1 MKIQNILAREIFD
14 SRGNPTVE
22 CDITIENVPYS
33 TLTIPFRGMVPSG
46 ASTGKFEA
54 LELRDGDKTRM
65 SGKGVLT
72 AVSNINNKIKP
83 EILSV
88 DFNDY
93 KHFDNFLIGLDGTD
107 NKSKF
112 GANAI
117 LSLSLAFYK
126 AWSYLN
132 YGSVFLSQGSDNLI
146 IPVPMLNVINGGQHA
161 DNDVDFQE
169 FMILPIGFSSLK
181 EALSATHGVISNI
194 KKDLKSK
201 SLNTNLGDEGGFA
214 PNLKS
219 HLDVLDLICESIE
232 KAGYKLN
239 DHFKISLDSASSEFY
254 SDNIYNFE
262 GNKYSTDEMIN
273 VYENICNK
281 YPIFSIEDALNE
293 EDYDGWTE
301 ITKKLGS
308 KIRLVGDDL
317 FVTNINKLKTG
328 IDKKQANSIL
338 IKLNQIGTV
347 TETLKAIDLASS
359 NNFASIMSHR
369 SGETEDSFI
378 SDLAVAS
385 SCPLI
390 KTGSLARSDRVAKYN
405 QLLRISENDKIK
417 GYAGDLSE
425 VFKN

>member
-1 MKIQNILAREIFD
+1 MKIQDIKAREIFD

-22 CDITIENVPYS
+22 CEMIIDGVGY
-33 TLTIPFRGMVPSG
+33 PFRGLVPSG

-54 LELRDGDKTRM
+54 IELRDGDKNRM
-65 SGKGVLT
+65 SGKGVLN
-72 AVSNINNKIKP
+72 AVSNVN
-83 EILSV
+83 EILKPQLISR
-88 DFNDY
+88 DFSNY
-93 KHFDNFLIGLDGTD
+93 EEFDNFMISLDGTS

-126 AWSYLN
+126 SWSYVN
-132 YGSVFLSQGSDNLI
+132 FGSVFLSQGNSNLS

-169 FMILPIGFSSLK
+169 FMILPIGFPSLK
-181 EALSATHGVISNI
+181 EALSGTHSVISNI
-194 KKDLKSK
+194 KKDLKSQ

-219 HLDVLDLICESIE
+219 HLDVLDCICESII
-232 KAGYKLN
+232 KAGYELN
-239 DHFKISLDSASSEFY
+239 NHFKISLDAASSEFF
-254 SDNIYNFE
+254 SDGKYNFE
-262 GNKYSTDEMIN
+262 GNTYTTDEMIG

-293 EDYDGWTE
+293 EDYEGWTK
-301 ITKKLGS
+301 ITEKLGH
-308 KIRLVGDDL
+308 KIKLVGDDL
-317 FVTNINKLKTG
+317 FVTNLEKLKTG
-328 IDKKQANSIL
+328 IEKKQANSIL

-347 TETLKAIDLASS
+347 TETLQAISLASS
-359 NNFASIMSHR
+359 NQFASIMSHR

-378 SDLAVAS
+378 ADLAVAS

-405 QLLRISENDKIK
+405 QLLRIAENPNIK
-417 GYAGDLSE
+417 GYAGELSE
-425 VFKN
+425 VFKS

>member
-1 MKIQNILAREIFD
+1 MKLKNITAREIFD

-22 CDITIENVPYS
+22 CELIFENIPF
-33 TLTIPFRGMVPSG
+33 PFRGMVPSG

-54 LELRDGDKTRM
+54 LELRDLDSNRM
-65 SGKGVLT
+65 SGKGVLK
-72 AVSNINNKIKP
+72 AVSNVNELIKP
-83 EILSV
+83 IILEKAFNGFK
-88 DFNDY
+88 DFD
-93 KHFDNFLIGLDGTD
+93 KFLIDLDGTE

-117 LSLSLAFYK
+117 LSLSLAYYK
-126 AWSYLN
+126 AWSYSN
-132 YGSVFLSQGSDNLI
+132 FGAIFVSQGTENLI

-169 FMILPIGFSSLK
+169 FMILPIGFNSLT
-181 EALSATHGVISNI
+181 EALSSTHSVITNI
-194 KKDLKSK
+194 KKELKSR

-219 HLDVLDLICESIE
+219 HLDVLDLICDSIL
-232 KAGYKLN
+232 KAGFKLN
-239 DHFKISLDSASSEFY
+239 DHFKISLDAASSEFY
-254 SDNIYNFE
+254 SNGKYNFE
-262 GNKYSTDEMIN
+262 GNSYSTEEMIS
-273 VYENICNK
+273 VYENICDK

-293 EDYDGWTE
+293 EDYEGWVR
-301 ITKKLGS
+301 ITSKLGS

-317 FVTNINKLKTG
+317 FVTNIQKLKTG
-328 IDKKQANSIL
+328 IDEKQANSIL

-347 TETLKAIDLASS
+347 TETLEAIKLATE

-369 SGETEDSFI
+369 SGETEDPFI

-385 SCPLI
+385 RCPLI

-405 QLLRISENDKIK
+405 QLLRISENDKIQ
-417 GYAGDLSE
+417 GYAGELSE
-425 VFKN
+425 VFKS

>member
-1 MKIQNILAREIFD
+1 MKITRIHAREIFD

-22 CDITIENVPYS
+22 CEMMVEGISYS
-33 TLTIPFRGMVPSG
+33 FSGMVPSG

-65 SGKGVLT
+65 GGKGVLK
-72 AVSNINNKIKP
+72 AVSNVNELIKP
-83 EILSV
+83 HILNKS
-88 DFNDY
+88 FSDY
-93 KHFDNFLIGLDGTD
+93 SDFDNNLISLDGTE

-117 LSLSLAFYK
+117 LSLSLAYYK
-126 AWSYLN
+126 AWSYKN
-132 YGSVFLSQGSDNLI
+132 FGAVFLSQGIDNLN

-169 FMILPIGFSSLK
+169 FMILPIGFNSLT
-181 EALSATHGVISNI
+181 EALSATHAVISNI
-194 KKDLKSK
+194 KKELKSRN
-201 SLNTNLGDEGGFA
+201 LNTNLGDEGGFA

-219 HLDVLDLICESIE
+219 HLDVLDLICNSIIT
-232 KAGYKLN
+232 AGYKLN
-239 DHFKISLDSASSEFY
+239 DHFKISLDAASSEFY
-254 SDNIYNFE
+254 SNDKYEFE
-262 GNKYSTDEMIN
+262 GNSYSTDEMID
-273 VYENICNK
+273 VYENICKN

-293 EDYDGWTE
+293 EDYDGWVA
-301 ITKKLGS
+301 ITSKLGN
-308 KIRLVGDDL
+308 KIKLVGDDL
-317 FVTNINKLKTG
+317 FVTNIKKLQTG
-328 IDKKQANSIL
+328 IDQKQANSIL

-347 TETLKAIDLASS
+347 TETLHAIKLATD

-385 SCPLI
+385 ACPLI

-405 QLLRISENDKIK
+405 QLLRISENDSIK
-417 GYAGDLSE
+417 GYAGSLNE
-425 VFKN
+425 IFKS

>member
-1 MKIQNILAREIFD
+1 MKLKNVTAREIFD

-22 CDITIENVPYS
+22 CELIFENIPY
-33 TLTIPFRGMVPSG
+33 PFRGMVPSG

-54 LELRDGDKTRM
+54 LELRDLDSNRM
-65 SGKGVLT
+65 SGKGVLK
-72 AVSNINNKIKP
+72 AVSNVNELIKP
-83 EILSV
+83 IILEKS
-88 DFNDY
+88 FNDFRD
-93 KHFDNFLIGLDGTD
+93 FDKFLIELDGTE
-107 NKSKF
+107 NKSKY

-117 LSLSLAFYK
+117 LSLSLAYYK
-126 AWSYLN
+126 AWSYSN
-132 YGSVFLSQGSDNLI
+132 FGAIFLSQGTENLI

-169 FMILPIGFSSLK
+169 FMILPIGFNSLT
-181 EALSATHGVISNI
+181 EALSSTHSVITNI
-194 KKDLKSK
+194 KKELKSR

-219 HLDVLDLICESIE
+219 HLDVLDLICDSIL
-232 KAGYKLN
+232 KAGFKLN
-239 DHFKISLDSASSEFY
+239 DHFKISLDAASSEFY
-254 SDNIYNFE
+254 SNGKYNFE
-262 GNKYSTDEMIN
+262 GNSYSTEEMIS
-273 VYENICNK
+273 VYENICDK

-293 EDYDGWTE
+293 EDYEGWVK
-301 ITKKLGS
+301 ITSKLGS

-317 FVTNINKLKTG
+317 FVTNIQKLKTG
-328 IDKKQANSIL
+328 IDEKQANSIL

-347 TETLKAIDLASS
+347 TETLEAIKLATE

-385 SCPLI
+385 HCPLI

-405 QLLRISENDKIK
+405 QLLRISENDKIQ
-417 GYAGDLSE
+417 GYAGELSE
-425 VFKN
+425 VFKS

>member
-1 MKIQNILAREIFD
+1 MKIKNITAREIFD

-22 CDITIENVPYS
+22 CEMIFENIQY
-33 TLTIPFRGMVPSG
+33 PFRGMVPSG

-54 LELRDGDKTRM
+54 LELRDLDSNRM
-65 SGKGVLT
+65 SGKGVLK
-72 AVSNINNKIKP
+72 AVSNVNDLMKLKILNN
-83 EILSV
+83 SFT
-88 DFNDY
+88 DFRE
-93 KHFDNFLIGLDGTD
+93 FDQFLIDLDGTK
-107 NKSKF
+107 NKSKY

-117 LSLSLAFYK
+117 LSMSLAYYK
-126 AWSYLN
+126 AWSFINFQEIY
-132 YGSVFLSQGSDNLI
+132 LSQGTENLI

-169 FMILPIGFSSLK
+169 FMILPIGFKSLT
-181 EALSATHGVISNI
+181 EALSSTHSVITNI
-194 KKDLKSK
+194 KKELKSR

-219 HLDVLDLICESIE
+219 HLDVLDLICNSIS
-232 KAGYKLN
+232 KAGFKLN
-239 DHFKISLDSASSEFY
+239 DHFKISLDAASSEFY
-254 SDNIYNFE
+254 SDGKYNFE
-262 GNKYSTDEMIN
+262 GNSYSTEEMIS
-273 VYENICNK
+273 VYENICKN

-293 EDYDGWTE
+293 EDYEGWVK
-301 ITKKLGS
+301 ITNKLGS

-317 FVTNINKLKTG
+317 FVTNIQKLQTG
-328 IDKKQANSIL
+328 IDEKQANSIL

-347 TETLKAIDLASS
+347 KETLEAINLATDNS
-359 NNFASIMSHR
+359 FASIMSHR

-385 SCPLI
+385 RCPLI

-417 GYAGDLSE
+417 GYAGELSE
-425 VFKN
+425 VFKS

>member
-1 MKIQNILAREIFD
+1 MKLKNITAREIFD

-22 CDITIENVPYS
+22 CELIFENIPF
-33 TLTIPFRGMVPSG
+33 PFRGMVPSG

-54 LELRDGDKTRM
+54 LELRDLDSNRM
-65 SGKGVLT
+65 SGKGVLK
-72 AVSNINNKIKP
+72 AVSNVNEPIKP
-83 EILSV
+83 IILEKSFNGFK
-88 DFNDY
+88 DFDQ
-93 KHFDNFLIGLDGTD
+93 FLIDLDGTE

-117 LSLSLAFYK
+117 LSLSLAYYK
-126 AWSYLN
+126 AWSYSN
-132 YGSVFLSQGSDNLI
+132 FGAIFLSQGTENLI

-161 DNDVDFQE
+161 DNEVDFQE
-169 FMILPIGFSSLK
+169 FMILPIGFKSLT
-181 EALSATHGVISNI
+181 EALSSTHSVITNI
-194 KKDLKSK
+194 KKELKSR

-219 HLDVLDLICESIE
+219 HLDVLDLICDSIS

-239 DHFKISLDSASSEFY
+239 DHFKISLDAASSEFY
-254 SDNIYNFE
+254 SNGKYNFE
-262 GNKYSTDEMIN
+262 GNSYSTDEMIS
-273 VYENICNK
+273 VYENICDK

-293 EDYDGWTE
+293 EDYEGWVK
-301 ITKKLGS
+301 ITSKLGS

-317 FVTNINKLKTG
+317 FVTNIQKLKTG
-328 IDKKQANSIL
+328 IDEKQANSIL

-347 TETLKAIDLASS
+347 TETLEAIKLATE

-385 SCPLI
+385 RCPLI

-405 QLLRISENDKIK
+405 QLLRISENDKIQ
-417 GYAGDLSE
+417 GYAGELSE
-425 VFKN
+425 VFKS

>member
-1 MKIQNILAREIFD
+1 MKLKNITAREIFD

-22 CDITIENVPYS
+22 CELIFENIPF
-33 TLTIPFRGMVPSG
+33 PFRGMVPSG

-54 LELRDGDKTRM
+54 LELRDLDSNRM
-65 SGKGVLT
+65 SGKGVLK
-72 AVSNINNKIKP
+72 AVSNVNELIKP
-83 EILSV
+83 IISEKSFNGFK
-88 DFNDY
+88 DFDQ
-93 KHFDNFLIGLDGTD
+93 FLIDLDGTE

-117 LSLSLAFYK
+117 LSLSLAYYK
-126 AWSYLN
+126 AWSYSN
-132 YGSVFLSQGSDNLI
+132 FGAIFLSQGTENLI

-161 DNDVDFQE
+161 DNEVDFQE
-169 FMILPIGFSSLK
+169 FMILPIGFNSLT
-181 EALSATHGVISNI
+181 EALSSTHSVITNI
-194 KKDLKSK
+194 KKELKSR

-219 HLDVLDLICESIE
+219 HLDVLDLICDSIS

-239 DHFKISLDSASSEFY
+239 DQFKISLDAASSEFY
-254 SDNIYNFE
+254 SNGKYNFE
-262 GNKYSTDEMIN
+262 GNSYSTDEMIS
-273 VYENICNK
+273 VYENICDK

-293 EDYDGWTE
+293 EDYEGWVK
-301 ITKKLGS
+301 ITSKLGS

-317 FVTNINKLKTG
+317 FVTNIQKLKTG
-328 IDKKQANSIL
+328 IDEKQANSIL

-347 TETLKAIDLASS
+347 TETLEAIKLATE

-385 SCPLI
+385 HCPLI

-405 QLLRISENDKIK
+405 QLLRISENDKIQ
-417 GYAGDLSE
+417 GYAGELSE
-425 VFKN
+425 VFKS

>member
-1 MKIQNILAREIFD
+1 MKLKNITAREIFD

-22 CDITIENVPYS
+22 CELIFENIPF
-33 TLTIPFRGMVPSG
+33 PFRGMVPSG

-54 LELRDGDKTRM
+54 LELRDLDSNRM
-65 SGKGVLT
+65 SGKGVLK
-72 AVSNINNKIKP
+72 AVSNVNELIKP
-83 EILSV
+83 IILEKSFNGFK
-88 DFNDY
+88 DFDQ
-93 KHFDNFLIGLDGTD
+93 FLIDLDGTE

-117 LSLSLAFYK
+117 LSLSLAYYK
-126 AWSYLN
+126 AWSYSKF
-132 YGSVFLSQGSDNLI
+132 GAIFLSQGTENLI

-161 DNDVDFQE
+161 DNEVDFQE
-169 FMILPIGFSSLK
+169 FMILPIGFKSLT
-181 EALSATHGVISNI
+181 EALSSTHSVITNI
-194 KKDLKSK
+194 KKELKSR

-219 HLDVLDLICESIE
+219 HLDVLDLICDSIS

-239 DHFKISLDSASSEFY
+239 DHFKISLDAASSEFY
-254 SDNIYNFE
+254 LNGKYNFE
-262 GNKYSTDEMIN
+262 GNSYSTDEMIS
-273 VYENICNK
+273 VYENICDK

-293 EDYDGWTE
+293 EDYEGWVK
-301 ITKKLGS
+301 ITSKLGT

-317 FVTNINKLKTG
+317 FVTNIQKLKTG
-328 IDKKQANSIL
+328 IDEKQANSIL

-347 TETLKAIDLASS
+347 TETLEAIKLATE

-385 SCPLI
+385 RCPLI

-405 QLLRISENDKIK
+405 QLLRISENDKIQ
-417 GYAGDLSE
+417 GYAGELSE
-425 VFKN
+425 VFKS

>member
-1 MKIQNILAREIFD
+1 MKIQDIKAREIFD

-22 CDITIENVPYS
+22 CEMMVDGVGY
-33 TLTIPFRGMVPSG
+33 PFRGLVPSG

-54 LELRDGDKTRM
+54 IELRDGDKNRM
-65 SGKGVLT
+65 SGKGVLN
-72 AVSNINNKIKP
+72 AVSNVN
-83 EILSV
+83 EILKPQLISRE
-88 DFNDY
+88 FSNY
-93 KHFDNFLIGLDGTD
+93 EEFDNFMISLDGTS

-126 AWSYLN
+126 AWSYVN
-132 YGSVFLSQGSDNLI
+132 FGSVFLSQGNSNLS

-169 FMILPIGFSSLK
+169 FMILPIGFPSFK
-181 EALSATHGVISNI
+181 EALSGTHSVISNI
-194 KKDLKSK
+194 KKDLKSQ

-219 HLDVLDLICESIE
+219 HLDVLDCICESII
-232 KAGYKLN
+232 KAGYELN
-239 DHFKISLDSASSEFY
+239 NHFKISLDAASSEFF
-254 SDNIYNFE
+254 SDGKYNFE
-262 GNKYSTDEMIN
+262 GNTYTTDEMIG

-293 EDYDGWTE
+293 EDYEGWTK
-301 ITKKLGS
+301 ITEKLGH
-308 KIRLVGDDL
+308 KIKLVGDDL
-317 FVTNINKLKTG
+317 FVTNLEKLKTG
-328 IDKKQANSIL
+328 IEKKQANSIL

-347 TETLKAIDLASS
+347 TETLQAISLASS
-359 NNFASIMSHR
+359 NQFASIMSHR

-378 SDLAVAS
+378 ADLAVAS

-405 QLLRISENDKIK
+405 QLLRIAENPSIK
-417 GYAGDLSE
+417 GYAGEFSE
-425 VFKN
+425 VFKS

>member
-1 MKIQNILAREIFD
+1 MKIQEIKAREIFD

-22 CDITIENVPYS
+22 CEMIIEGIGY
-33 TLTIPFRGMVPSG
+33 PFRGLVPSG

-54 LELRDGDKTRM
+54 LELRDGDKNRM
-65 SGKGVLT
+65 SGKGVLK
-72 AVSNINNKIKP
+72 AVSNVN
-83 EILSV
+83 EILKPQLISRE
-88 DFNDY
+88 FLSY
-93 KHFDNFLIGLDGTD
+93 EEFDNFMISLDGTP

-126 AWSYLN
+126 AWSYAN
-132 YGSVFLSQGSDNLI
+132 YGAVFLSQGDSDLS

-181 EALSATHGVISNI
+181 EALSATHSVITNI
-194 KKDLKSK
+194 KKDLKSQ

-219 HLDVLDLICESIE
+219 YLDVLDCICESIT
-232 KAGYKLN
+232 KAGYELN
-239 DHFKISLDSASSEFY
+239 KHFKISLDAASSEFF
-254 SDNIYNFE
+254 SDDKYNFE
-262 GNKYSTDEMIN
+262 GNTYSTDDMIG

-293 EDYDGWTE
+293 EDYEGWTK
-301 ITKKLGS
+301 ITEKLGD
-308 KIRLVGDDL
+308 KIKLVGDDL
-317 FVTNINKLKTG
+317 FVTNLEKLQTG
-328 IDKKQANSIL
+328 IEKKQANSIL
-338 IKLNQIGTV
+338 IKLNQIGSV
-347 TETLKAIDLASS
+347 TETLQAISLASS
-359 NNFASIMSHR
+359 NQFASIMSHR

-405 QLLRISENDKIK
+405 QLLRIAENPKIK
-417 GYAGDLSE
+417 GYAGELSE
-425 VFKN
+425 IFKS

>member
-1 MKIQNILAREIFD
+1 MKITRIHAREIFD

-22 CDITIENVPYS
+22 CEMMVEGISY
-33 TLTIPFRGMVPSG
+33 PFRGMVPSG

-65 SGKGVLT
+65 GGKGVLK
-72 AVSNINNKIKP
+72 AVSNVNELIKP
-83 EILSV
+83 HILNKS
-88 DFNDY
+88 FSDY
-93 KHFDNFLIGLDGTD
+93 SDFDNNLISLDGTE

-117 LSLSLAFYK
+117 LSLSLAYYK
-126 AWSYLN
+126 AWSYKN
-132 YGSVFLSQGSDNLI
+132 FGAVFLSQGIDKLN

-169 FMILPIGFSSLK
+169 FMILPIGFNSLT
-181 EALSATHGVISNI
+181 EALSATHAVISNI
-194 KKDLKSK
+194 KKELKSRN
-201 SLNTNLGDEGGFA
+201 LNTNLGDEGGFA

-219 HLDVLDLICESIE
+219 HLDVLDLICNSIVT
-232 KAGYKLN
+232 AGYKLN
-239 DHFKISLDSASSEFY
+239 DHFKISLDAASSEFY
-254 SDNIYNFE
+254 SNGKYEFE
-262 GNKYSTDEMIN
+262 GNSYSTNEMID
-273 VYENICNK
+273 VYENICKN

-293 EDYDGWTE
+293 EDYDGWVA
-301 ITKKLGS
+301 ITSKLGN
-308 KIRLVGDDL
+308 KIKLVGDDL
-317 FVTNINKLKTG
+317 FVTNIKKLQTG
-328 IDKKQANSIL
+328 IDQKQANSIL

-347 TETLKAIDLASS
+347 TETLHAIKLATD

-385 SCPLI
+385 ACPLI

-405 QLLRISENDKIK
+405 QLLRISENDSIK
-417 GYAGDLSE
+417 GYAGSLNE
-425 VFKN
+425 IFKS

>member
-1 MKIQNILAREIFD
+1 MKLKNITAREIFD

-22 CDITIENVPYS
+22 CELIFENIPF
-33 TLTIPFRGMVPSG
+33 PFRGMVPSG

-54 LELRDGDKTRM
+54 LELRDLDSNRM
-65 SGKGVLT
+65 SGKGVLK
-72 AVSNINNKIKP
+72 AVSNVNELIKP
-83 EILSV
+83 IILEKSFD
-88 DFNDY
+88 DFKD
-93 KHFDNFLIGLDGTD
+93 FDKFLIDLDGTE

-117 LSLSLAFYK
+117 LSLSLAYYK
-126 AWSYLN
+126 AWSYSN
-132 YGSVFLSQGSDNLI
+132 FGAIFLSQGTENLI

-161 DNDVDFQE
+161 DNEVDFQE
-169 FMILPIGFSSLK
+169 FMILPIGFNSLT
-181 EALSATHGVISNI
+181 EALSSTHSVITNI
-194 KKDLKSK
+194 KKELKSR

-219 HLDVLDLICESIE
+219 HLDVLDLICDSIS

-239 DHFKISLDSASSEFY
+239 DHFKISLDAASSEFY
-254 SDNIYNFE
+254 SNGKYNFE
-262 GNKYSTDEMIN
+262 GNSYSTEEMIS
-273 VYENICNK
+273 VYENICDK

-293 EDYDGWTE
+293 EDYEGWVK
-301 ITKKLGS
+301 ITSKLGS

-317 FVTNINKLKTG
+317 FVTNIQKLKTG
-328 IDKKQANSIL
+328 IDEKQANSIL

-347 TETLKAIDLASS
+347 TETLEAIKLATE
-359 NNFASIMSHR
+359 NNFASIISHR

-385 SCPLI
+385 RCPLI

-405 QLLRISENDKIK
+405 QLLRISENDKIQ
-417 GYAGDLSE
+417 GYAGELSE
-425 VFKN
+425 VFKS

>member
-1 MKIQNILAREIFD
+1 MKIKNITAREIFD

-22 CDITIENVPYS
+22 CEMIFENIPY
-33 TLTIPFRGMVPSG
+33 PFRGMVPSG

-54 LELRDGDKTRM
+54 LELRDLESNRM
-65 SGKGVLT
+65 SGKGVLK
-72 AVSNINNKIKP
+72 AVSNVNDLIKP
-83 EILSV
+83 KVFEKTFH
-88 DFNDY
+88 DFRE
-93 KHFDNFLIGLDGTD
+93 FDKFLINLDGTD
-107 NKSKF
+107 NKSKY

-117 LSLSLAFYK
+117 LSLSLAYYK
-126 AWSYLN
+126 AWSYVN
-132 YGSVFLSQGSDNLI
+132 YRAIFLSQGLENLT

-169 FMILPIGFSSLK
+169 FMILPIGFRSLT
-181 EALSATHGVISNI
+181 EALSSTHTVISNI
-194 KKDLKSK
+194 KKELKSR

-219 HLDVLDLICESIE
+219 HLDVLDLICNSIL
-232 KAGYKLN
+232 KAGYNLN
-239 DHFKISLDSASSEFY
+239 DHFKISLDAASSEFY
-254 SDNIYNFE
+254 SDGKYNFE
-262 GNKYSTDEMIN
+262 GNSYSTEEMIS
-273 VYENICNK
+273 VYENICKK

-293 EDYDGWTE
+293 EDYEGWVK
-301 ITKKLGS
+301 ITNKLGS

-317 FVTNINKLKTG
+317 FVTNIQKLQTG
-328 IDKKQANSIL
+328 IDEKQANSIL

-347 TETLKAIDLASS
+347 TETLEAIKLATENS
-359 NNFASIMSHR
+359 FASIMSHR

-385 SCPLI
+385 RCPLI

-417 GYAGDLSE
+417 GYAGELSE
-425 VFKN
+425 VFKS

>member
-1 MKIQNILAREIFD
+1 MKLKNITAREIFD

-22 CDITIENVPYS
+22 CELIFENIPF
-33 TLTIPFRGMVPSG
+33 PFRGMVPSG

-54 LELRDGDKTRM
+54 LELRDLDSNRM
-65 SGKGVLT
+65 SGKGVLK
-72 AVSNINNKIKP
+72 AVSNVNELIKP
-83 EILSV
+83 IILEKSFNGFK
-88 DFNDY
+88 DFDQ
-93 KHFDNFLIGLDGTD
+93 FLIDLDGTE

-117 LSLSLAFYK
+117 LSLSLAYYK
-126 AWSYLN
+126 AWSYSN
-132 YGSVFLSQGSDNLI
+132 FGAIFLSQGTENLI

-161 DNDVDFQE
+161 DNEVDFQE
-169 FMILPIGFSSLK
+169 FMILPIGFKSLT
-181 EALSATHGVISNI
+181 EALSSTHSVITNI
-194 KKDLKSK
+194 KKELKSR

-219 HLDVLDLICESIE
+219 HLDVLDLICDSIS

-239 DHFKISLDSASSEFY
+239 DHFKISLDAASSEFY
-254 SDNIYNFE
+254 SNGKYNFE
-262 GNKYSTDEMIN
+262 GNSYSTEEMIS
-273 VYENICNK
+273 VYENICDK

-293 EDYDGWTE
+293 EDYEGWVN
-301 ITKKLGS
+301 ITSKLGS

-317 FVTNINKLKTG
+317 FVTNIQKLKAG
-328 IDKKQANSIL
+328 IDEKQANSIL

-347 TETLKAIDLASS
+347 TETLEAIKLATE

-385 SCPLI
+385 RCPLI

-405 QLLRISENDKIK
+405 QLLRISENDKIQ
-417 GYAGDLSE
+417 GYAGELSE
-425 VFKN
+425 VFKS

>member
-1 MKIQNILAREIFD
+1 MKIQEIKAREIFD

-22 CDITIENVPYS
+22 CEMIIEGIGY
-33 TLTIPFRGMVPSG
+33 PFRGLVPSG

-54 LELRDGDKTRM
+54 LELRDGDKNRM
-65 SGKGVLT
+65 SGKGVLN
-72 AVSNINNKIKP
+72 AVSNVN
-83 EILSV
+83 EILKPQLISRE
-88 DFNDY
+88 FLSY
-93 KHFDNFLIGLDGTD
+93 EEFDNFMISLDGTP

-126 AWSYLN
+126 AWSYAN
-132 YGSVFLSQGSDNLI
+132 YGAVFLSQGDSNLS

-161 DNDVDFQE
+161 DNEVDFQE

-181 EALSATHGVISNI
+181 EALSATHSVITFI
-194 KKDLKSK
+194 KKDLKSQ

-219 HLDVLDLICESIE
+219 HLDVLDCICESII
-232 KAGYKLN
+232 KAGYELN
-239 DHFKISLDSASSEFY
+239 KHFKISLDAASSEFF
-254 SDNIYNFE
+254 SDDKYNFE
-262 GNKYSTDEMIN
+262 GNIYSTDDMIA

-293 EDYDGWTE
+293 EDYEGWTK
-301 ITKKLGS
+301 ITEKLGN
-308 KIRLVGDDL
+308 KIKLVGDDL
-317 FVTNINKLKTG
+317 FVTNLEKLQTG
-328 IDKKQANSIL
+328 IEKKQANSIL
-338 IKLNQIGTV
+338 IKLNQIGSV
-347 TETLKAIDLASS
+347 TETLQAISLASS
-359 NNFASIMSHR
+359 NQFASIMSHR

-405 QLLRISENDKIK
+405 QLLRIAENPKIK
-417 GYAGDLSE
+417 GYAGEQSE
-425 VFKN
+425 IFKD

>member
-1 MKIQNILAREIFD
+1 MKITRIHAREIFD

-22 CDITIENVPYS
+22 CEMMVEGISY
-33 TLTIPFRGMVPSG
+33 PFRGMVPSG

-65 SGKGVLT
+65 GGKGVLK
-72 AVSNINNKIKP
+72 AVSNVNELIKP
-83 EILSV
+83 HILNKS
-88 DFNDY
+88 FSDY
-93 KHFDNFLIGLDGTD
+93 SDFDNNLISLDGTE

-117 LSLSLAFYK
+117 LSLSLAYYK
-126 AWSYLN
+126 AWSYKN
-132 YGSVFLSQGSDNLI
+132 FGAVFLSQGIDNLN

-169 FMILPIGFSSLK
+169 FMILPIGFNSLT
-181 EALSATHGVISNI
+181 EALSATHAVISNI
-194 KKDLKSK
+194 KKELKSRN
-201 SLNTNLGDEGGFA
+201 LNTNLGDEGGFA

-219 HLDVLDLICESIE
+219 HLDVLDLICNSIVT
-232 KAGYKLN
+232 AGYKLN
-239 DHFKISLDSASSEFY
+239 DHFKISLDAASSEFY
-254 SDNIYNFE
+254 SNGKYNFE
-262 GNKYSTDEMIN
+262 GNSYNTNEMIN
-273 VYENICNK
+273 VYENICKN

-293 EDYDGWTE
+293 EDYDGWTA
-301 ITKKLGS
+301 ITSKLGN
-308 KIRLVGDDL
+308 KIKLVGDDL
-317 FVTNINKLKTG
+317 FVTNIKKLQTG
-328 IDKKQANSIL
+328 IDQKQANSIL

-347 TETLKAIDLASS
+347 TETLHAIKLATD

-385 SCPLI
+385 ACPLI

-405 QLLRISENDKIK
+405 QLLRISENDSIK
-417 GYAGDLSE
+417 GYAGSLNE
-425 VFKN
+425 IFKS

>member
-1 MKIQNILAREIFD
+1 MKIQDIKAREIFD

-22 CDITIENVPYS
+22 CEMMVDGVGY
-33 TLTIPFRGMVPSG
+33 PFRGLVPSG

-54 LELRDGDKTRM
+54 IELRDGDKNRM
-65 SGKGVLT
+65 SGKGVLN
-72 AVSNINNKIKP
+72 AVSNVN
-83 EILSV
+83 EILKPQLISRE
-88 DFNDY
+88 FSNY
-93 KHFDNFLIGLDGTD
+93 EEFDNFMISLDGTL

-126 AWSYLN
+126 SWSYVN
-132 YGSVFLSQGSDNLI
+132 FGSVFLSQGNSNLS

-181 EALSATHGVISNI
+181 EALSATHSVISNI
-194 KKDLKSK
+194 KKDLKSQ

-219 HLDVLDLICESIE
+219 HLDVLDCICESII
-232 KAGYKLN
+232 KAGYELN
-239 DHFKISLDSASSEFY
+239 NHFKISLDAASSEFF
-254 SDNIYNFE
+254 SDGKYNFE
-262 GNKYSTDEMIN
+262 GNTYTTDEMIG

-293 EDYDGWTE
+293 EDYEGWTK
-301 ITKKLGS
+301 ITEKLGH
-308 KIRLVGDDL
+308 KIKLVGDDL
-317 FVTNINKLKTG
+317 FVTNLEKLKTG
-328 IDKKQANSIL
+328 IEKKQANSIL

-347 TETLKAIDLASS
+347 TETLQAISLASS
-359 NNFASIMSHR
+359 NQFASIMSHR

-378 SDLAVAS
+378 ADLAVAS

-405 QLLRISENDKIK
+405 QLLRIAENPNIK
-417 GYAGDLSE
+417 GYAGELSE
-425 VFKN
+425 VFKS

>member
-1 MKIQNILAREIFD
+1 MKLKNITAREIFD

-22 CDITIENVPYS
+22 CELIFENIPY
-33 TLTIPFRGMVPSG
+33 PFRGMVPSG

-54 LELRDGDKTRM
+54 LELRDLDSNRM
-65 SGKGVLT
+65 SGKGVLK
-72 AVSNINNKIKP
+72 AVSNVNELIKP
-83 EILSV
+83 IILEKS
-88 DFNDY
+88 FNDFRD
-93 KHFDNFLIGLDGTD
+93 FDKFLIELDGTE
-107 NKSKF
+107 NKSKY

-117 LSLSLAFYK
+117 LSLSLAYYK
-126 AWSYLN
+126 AWSYSN
-132 YGSVFLSQGSDNLI
+132 FGAIFLSQGNENLI

-169 FMILPIGFSSLK
+169 FMILPIGFNSLT
-181 EALSATHGVISNI
+181 EALSSTHSVITNI
-194 KKDLKSK
+194 KKELKSR

-219 HLDVLDLICESIE
+219 HLDVLDLICDSIL

-239 DHFKISLDSASSEFY
+239 DHFKISLDAASSEFY
-254 SDNIYNFE
+254 SNGKYNFE
-262 GNKYSTDEMIN
+262 GNSYSTEEMIS
-273 VYENICNK
+273 VYENICDK

-293 EDYDGWTE
+293 EDYEGWVK
-301 ITKKLGS
+301 ITSKLGS

-317 FVTNINKLKTG
+317 FVTNIQKLKTG
-328 IDKKQANSIL
+328 IDEKQANSIL

-347 TETLKAIDLASS
+347 TETLEAIKLATE

-385 SCPLI
+385 HCPLI

-405 QLLRISENDKIK
+405 QLLRISENDKIQ
-417 GYAGDLSE
+417 GYAGELSE
-425 VFKN
+425 VFKS

>member
-1 MKIQNILAREIFD
+1 MKITRIHAREIFD

-22 CDITIENVPYS
+22 CEMMIEGISY
-33 TLTIPFRGMVPSG
+33 PFRGMVPSG

-65 SGKGVLT
+65 GGKGVLK
-72 AVSNINNKIKP
+72 AVSNVNELIKP
-83 EILSV
+83 HILNKS
-88 DFNDY
+88 FSDY
-93 KHFDNFLIGLDGTD
+93 SDFDNYLISLDGTE

-117 LSLSLAFYK
+117 LSLSLAYYK
-126 AWSYLN
+126 AWSYKN
-132 YGSVFLSQGSDNLI
+132 FGAVFLSQGIDNLY

-169 FMILPIGFSSLK
+169 FMILPIGFNSLT
-181 EALSATHGVISNI
+181 EALSATHAVISNI
-194 KKDLKSK
+194 KKELKSRN
-201 SLNTNLGDEGGFA
+201 LNTNLGDEGGFA

-219 HLDVLDLICESIE
+219 HLDVLDLICNSIVT
-232 KAGYKLN
+232 AGYKLN
-239 DHFKISLDSASSEFY
+239 DHFKISLDAASSEFY
-254 SDNIYNFE
+254 SNGKYEFE
-262 GNKYSTDEMIN
+262 GNSYSTNEMID
-273 VYENICNK
+273 VYENICKN

-293 EDYDGWTE
+293 EDYDGWVA
-301 ITKKLGS
+301 ITSKLGN
-308 KIRLVGDDL
+308 KIKLVGDDL
-317 FVTNINKLKTG
+317 FVTNIKKLQTG
-328 IDKKQANSIL
+328 IDQKQANSIL

-347 TETLKAIDLASS
+347 TETLHAIKLATD

-385 SCPLI
+385 ACPLI

-405 QLLRISENDKIK
+405 QLLRISENDSIK
-417 GYAGDLSE
+417 GYAGSLNE
-425 VFKN
+425 IFKS

>member
-1 MKIQNILAREIFD
+1 MKLKNITAREIFD

-22 CDITIENVPYS
+22 CELIFENIPF
-33 TLTIPFRGMVPSG
+33 PFRGMVPSG

-54 LELRDGDKTRM
+54 LELRDLDSNRM
-65 SGKGVLT
+65 SGKGVLK
-72 AVSNINNKIKP
+72 AVSNVNELIKP
-83 EILSV
+83 IILEKSFNGFK
-88 DFNDY
+88 DFDQ
-93 KHFDNFLIGLDGTD
+93 FLIDLDGTE

-117 LSLSLAFYK
+117 LSLSLAYYK
-126 AWSYLN
+126 AWSYSN
-132 YGSVFLSQGSDNLI
+132 FGAIFLSQGTENLI

-161 DNDVDFQE
+161 DNEVDFQE
-169 FMILPIGFSSLK
+169 FMILPIGFKSLT
-181 EALSATHGVISNI
+181 EALSSTHSVITNI
-194 KKDLKSK
+194 KKELKSR

-219 HLDVLDLICESIE
+219 HLDVLDLICDSIS

-239 DHFKISLDSASSEFY
+239 DHFKISLDAASSEFY
-254 SDNIYNFE
+254 SNGKYNFE
-262 GNKYSTDEMIN
+262 GKSYSTEEMIN
-273 VYENICNK
+273 VYENICDK

-293 EDYDGWTE
+293 EDYEGWVK
-301 ITKKLGS
+301 ITSKLGS

-317 FVTNINKLKTG
+317 FVTNIQKLKTG
-328 IDKKQANSIL
+328 IDEKQANSIL

-347 TETLKAIDLASS
+347 TETLEAIKLATE

-385 SCPLI
+385 RCPLI

-405 QLLRISENDKIK
+405 QLLRISENDKIQ
-417 GYAGDLSE
+417 GYAGELSE
-425 VFKN
+425 VFKS

>member
-1 MKIQNILAREIFD
+1 MKIKDINAREIFD

-22 CDITIENVPYS
+22 CEMIIEGIGY
-33 TLTIPFRGMVPSG
+33 PFRGLVPSG

-54 LELRDGDKTRM
+54 LELRDGDKNRM
-65 SGKGVLT
+65 SGKGVLK
-72 AVSNINNKIKP
+72 AVSNVN
-83 EILSV
+83 EILKPQLISRE
-88 DFNDY
+88 FLSY
-93 KHFDNFLIGLDGTD
+93 EEFDNFMIILDGTP

-126 AWSYLN
+126 AWSYAN
-132 YGSVFLSQGSDNLI
+132 YGAVFLSQGDSDLS

-181 EALSATHGVISNI
+181 EALSATHSVITNI
-194 KKDLKSK
+194 KKYLKSQ

-219 HLDVLDLICESIE
+219 HLDVLDCICESIT
-232 KAGYKLN
+232 KAGYELN
-239 DHFKISLDSASSEFY
+239 KHFKISLDAASSEFF
-254 SDNIYNFE
+254 SDDKYNFE
-262 GNKYSTDEMIN
+262 GNTYSTDDMIG

-293 EDYDGWTE
+293 EDYEGWSKITE
-301 ITKKLGS
+301 KLGD
-308 KIRLVGDDL
+308 KIKLVGDDL
-317 FVTNINKLKTG
+317 FVTNLEKLQTG
-328 IDKKQANSIL
+328 IEKKQANSIL
-338 IKLNQIGTV
+338 IKLNQIGSV
-347 TETLKAIDLASS
+347 TETLQAISLASS
-359 NNFASIMSHR
+359 NQFASIMSHR

-405 QLLRISENDKIK
+405 QLLRIAENPKIK
-417 GYAGDLSE
+417 GYAGELSE
-425 VFKN
+425 IFKS

>member
-1 MKIQNILAREIFD
+1 MKLKNITAREIFD

-22 CDITIENVPYS
+22 CELIFENIPY
-33 TLTIPFRGMVPSG
+33 PFRGMVPSG

-54 LELRDGDKTRM
+54 LELRDLDSNRM
-65 SGKGVLT
+65 SGKGVLK
-72 AVSNINNKIKP
+72 AVSNVNELIKP
-83 EILSV
+83 IILEKS
-88 DFNDY
+88 FNDFRD
-93 KHFDNFLIGLDGTD
+93 FDKFLIELDGTE
-107 NKSKF
+107 NKSKY

-117 LSLSLAFYK
+117 LSLSLAYYK
-126 AWSYLN
+126 AWSYSN
-132 YGSVFLSQGSDNLI
+132 FGAIFLSQGNENLI

-169 FMILPIGFSSLK
+169 FMILPIGFNSLT
-181 EALSATHGVISNI
+181 EALSSTHSVITNI
-194 KKDLKSK
+194 KKELKLR

-219 HLDVLDLICESIE
+219 HLDVLDLICNSIL

-239 DHFKISLDSASSEFY
+239 DQFKISLDAASSEFY
-254 SDNIYNFE
+254 LNGKYNFE
-262 GNKYSTDEMIN
+262 GNSYSTEEMIS
-273 VYENICNK
+273 VYENICDK

-293 EDYDGWTE
+293 EDYEGWVK
-301 ITKKLGS
+301 ITSKLGS

-317 FVTNINKLKTG
+317 FVTNIQKLKTG
-328 IDKKQANSIL
+328 IDGKQANSIL

-347 TETLKAIDLASS
+347 TETLEAIKLATE

-385 SCPLI
+385 RCPLI

-405 QLLRISENDKIK
+405 QLLRISENDKIQ
-417 GYAGDLSE
+417 GYAGELSE
-425 VFKN
+425 IFKS

>member
-1 MKIQNILAREIFD
+1 MKLKNITAREIFD

-22 CDITIENVPYS
+22 CELIFEN
-33 TLTIPFRGMVPSG
+33 IAFPFRGMVPSG

-54 LELRDGDKTRM
+54 LELRDLDSNRM
-65 SGKGVLT
+65 SGKGVLK
-72 AVSNINNKIKP
+72 AVSNVNELIKP
-83 EILSV
+83 IILEKSFNGFK
-88 DFNDY
+88 DFDQ
-93 KHFDNFLIGLDGTD
+93 FLIDLDGTE

-117 LSLSLAFYK
+117 LSLSLAYYK
-126 AWSYLN
+126 AWSYSN
-132 YGSVFLSQGSDNLI
+132 FGAIFLSQGTENLI

-161 DNDVDFQE
+161 DNEVDFQE
-169 FMILPIGFSSLK
+169 FMILPIGFNSLT
-181 EALSATHGVISNI
+181 EALSSTHSVITNI
-194 KKDLKSK
+194 KKELKSR

-219 HLDVLDLICESIE
+219 HLDVLDLICDSIS

-239 DHFKISLDSASSEFY
+239 DHFKISLDAASSEFY
-254 SDNIYNFE
+254 SNGKYNFE
-262 GNKYSTDEMIN
+262 GNSYSTEEMIS
-273 VYENICNK
+273 VYENICDK

-293 EDYDGWTE
+293 EDYEGWVK
-301 ITKKLGS
+301 ITSKLGS

-317 FVTNINKLKTG
+317 FVTNIQKLKTG
-328 IDKKQANSIL
+328 IDEKQANSIL

-347 TETLKAIDLASS
+347 TETLEAIKLATE

-385 SCPLI
+385 RCPLI

-405 QLLRISENDKIK
+405 QLLRISENDKIQ
-417 GYAGDLSE
+417 GYAGELSE
-425 VFKN
+425 VFKS

>member
-1 MKIQNILAREIFD
+1 MKIQDIKAREIFD

-22 CDITIENVPYS
+22 CEMMVDGEGY
-33 TLTIPFRGMVPSG
+33 PFRGLVPSG

-54 LELRDGDKTRM
+54 IELRDGDKNRM
-65 SGKGVLT
+65 SGKGVLN
-72 AVSNINNKIKP
+72 AVSNVNDILKP
-83 EILSV
+83 QLISRVFSNYEE
-88 DFNDY
+88 
-93 KHFDNFLIGLDGTD
+93 FDNFMISLDGTS

-126 AWSYLN
+126 SWSYVN
-132 YGSVFLSQGSDNLI
+132 FGSVFLSQGNSNLS

-181 EALSATHGVISNI
+181 EALSATHSVISNI
-194 KKDLKSK
+194 KKDLKSQ

-219 HLDVLDLICESIE
+219 HLDVLDCICESII
-232 KAGYKLN
+232 KAGYELN
-239 DHFKISLDSASSEFY
+239 NHFKISLDAASSEFF
-254 SDNIYNFE
+254 SNGKYNFE
-262 GNKYSTDEMIN
+262 GNTYTTDEMIG

-293 EDYDGWTE
+293 EDYEGWTK
-301 ITKKLGS
+301 ITEKLGH
-308 KIRLVGDDL
+308 KIKLVGDDL
-317 FVTNINKLKTG
+317 FVTNLEKLKTG
-328 IDKKQANSIL
+328 IEKKQANSIL

-347 TETLKAIDLASS
+347 TETLQAISLASS
-359 NNFASIMSHR
+359 NQFASIMSHR

-378 SDLAVAS
+378 ADLAVAS

-405 QLLRISENDKIK
+405 QLLRIAENPNIK
-417 GYAGDLSE
+417 GYAGELSE
-425 VFKN
+425 VFKS

>member
-1 MKIQNILAREIFD
+1 MKITRIHAREIFD

-22 CDITIENVPYS
+22 CEMMFEGISY
-33 TLTIPFRGMVPSG
+33 PFRGMVPSG

-54 LELRDGDKTRM
+54 LELRDGDKNRM
-65 SGKGVLT
+65 SGKGVLK
-72 AVSNINNKIKP
+72 AVSNVNELIKP
-83 EILSV
+83 NILNKS
-88 DFNDY
+88 FSDY
-93 KHFDNFLIGLDGTD
+93 SDFDNHLISLDGTE

-117 LSLSLAFYK
+117 LSLSLAYYK
-126 AWSYLN
+126 AWSYKN
-132 YGSVFLSQGSDNLI
+132 FGAVFLSQGIDSLN

-169 FMILPIGFSSLK
+169 FMILPIGFNSLT
-181 EALSATHGVISNI
+181 EALSATHAVISNI
-194 KKDLKSK
+194 KKELKSRN
-201 SLNTNLGDEGGFA
+201 LNTNLGDEGGFA

-219 HLDVLDLICESIE
+219 HLDVLDLICNSIIT
-232 KAGYKLN
+232 AGYKLN
-239 DHFKISLDSASSEFY
+239 DHFKISLDAASSEFY
-254 SDNIYNFE
+254 SNGKYEFE
-262 GNKYSTDEMIN
+262 GNSYGTDEMID
-273 VYENICNK
+273 VYENICKN

-293 EDYDGWTE
+293 EDYDGWVA
-301 ITKKLGS
+301 ITSKLGN

-317 FVTNINKLKTG
+317 FVTNIKKLQTG
-328 IDKKQANSIL
+328 IEQKQANSIL

-347 TETLKAIDLASS
+347 TETLHAIKLATD

-385 SCPLI
+385 ACPLI

-405 QLLRISENDKIK
+405 QLLRISENDSIK
-417 GYAGDLSE
+417 GYAGSLNE
-425 VFKN
+425 IFKS

>member
-1 MKIQNILAREIFD
+1 MKLKNITAREIFD

-22 CDITIENVPYS
+22 CELIFENIPF
-33 TLTIPFRGMVPSG
+33 PFRGMVPSG

-54 LELRDGDKTRM
+54 LELRDLDSNRM
-65 SGKGVLT
+65 SGKGVLK
-72 AVSNINNKIKP
+72 AVSNVNQLIKP
-83 EILSV
+83 IILEKS
-88 DFNDY
+88 FNDFRD
-93 KHFDNFLIGLDGTD
+93 FDKFLIELDGTE
-107 NKSKF
+107 NKSKY

-117 LSLSLAFYK
+117 LSLSLAYYK
-126 AWSYLN
+126 AWSYSN
-132 YGSVFLSQGSDNLI
+132 FGAIFLSQGNENLI

-169 FMILPIGFSSLK
+169 FMILPIGFKSLT
-181 EALSATHGVISNI
+181 EALSSTHSVITNI
-194 KKDLKSK
+194 KKELKTR

-219 HLDVLDLICESIE
+219 HLDVLDLICDSIS

-239 DHFKISLDSASSEFY
+239 DHFKISLDAASSEFY
-254 SDNIYNFE
+254 SNGKYNFE
-262 GNKYSTDEMIN
+262 GNSYSTDEMIS
-273 VYENICNK
+273 VYENICDK

-293 EDYDGWTE
+293 EDYEGWVN
-301 ITKKLGS
+301 ITSKLGS

-317 FVTNINKLKTG
+317 FVTNIQKLKAG
-328 IDKKQANSIL
+328 IDEKQANSIL

-347 TETLKAIDLASS
+347 TETLEAIKLATE

-385 SCPLI
+385 HCPLI

-405 QLLRISENDKIK
+405 QLLRISENDKIQ
-417 GYAGDLSE
+417 GYAGELSE
-425 VFKN
+425 VFKS

>member
-1 MKIQNILAREIFD
+1 MKITRIHAREIFD

-22 CDITIENVPYS
+22 CEMMVEGISY
-33 TLTIPFRGMVPSG
+33 PFRGMVPSG

-65 SGKGVLT
+65 GGKGVLK
-72 AVSNINNKIKP
+72 AVSNVNELIKP
-83 EILSV
+83 HILNKS
-88 DFNDY
+88 FSDY
-93 KHFDNFLIGLDGTD
+93 SDFDNILISLDGTE

-117 LSLSLAFYK
+117 LSLSLAYYK
-126 AWSYLN
+126 AWSYKN
-132 YGSVFLSQGSDNLI
+132 FGAVFLSQGIDNLN

-169 FMILPIGFSSLK
+169 FMILPIGFNSLT
-181 EALSATHGVISNI
+181 EALSATHAVISNI
-194 KKDLKSK
+194 KKELKSRN
-201 SLNTNLGDEGGFA
+201 LNTNLGDEGGFA

-219 HLDVLDLICESIE
+219 HLDVLDLICNSIVT
-232 KAGYKLN
+232 AGYKLN
-239 DHFKISLDSASSEFY
+239 DHFKISLDAASSEFY
-254 SDNIYNFE
+254 SNGKYEFE
-262 GNKYSTDEMIN
+262 GNSYSTNEMID
-273 VYENICNK
+273 VYENICKN

-293 EDYDGWTE
+293 EDYDGWVA
-301 ITKKLGS
+301 ITSKLGN
-308 KIRLVGDDL
+308 KIKLVGDDL
-317 FVTNINKLKTG
+317 FVTNIKKLQTG
-328 IDKKQANSIL
+328 IDQKQANSIL

-347 TETLKAIDLASS
+347 TETLHAIKLATD

-385 SCPLI
+385 ACPLI

-405 QLLRISENDKIK
+405 QLLRISENDSIK
-417 GYAGDLSE
+417 GYAGSLNE
-425 VFKN
+425 IFKS

>member
-1 MKIQNILAREIFD
+1 MKLKNITAREIFD

-22 CDITIENVPYS
+22 CELIFENIPF
-33 TLTIPFRGMVPSG
+33 PFRGMVPSG

-54 LELRDGDKTRM
+54 LELRDLDSNRM
-65 SGKGVLT
+65 SGKGVLK
-72 AVSNINNKIKP
+72 AVSNVNELIKP
-83 EILSV
+83 IILEKSFNGFK
-88 DFNDY
+88 DFDQ
-93 KHFDNFLIGLDGTD
+93 FLIDLDGTE

-117 LSLSLAFYK
+117 LSLSLAYYK
-126 AWSYLN
+126 AWSYSN
-132 YGSVFLSQGSDNLI
+132 FGAIFLSQGTENLI

-169 FMILPIGFSSLK
+169 FMILPIGFNSLT
-181 EALSATHGVISNI
+181 EALSSTHSVITNI
-194 KKDLKSK
+194 KKELKSR

-219 HLDVLDLICESIE
+219 HLDVLDLICDSIL

-239 DHFKISLDSASSEFY
+239 DHFKISLDAASSEFY
-254 SDNIYNFE
+254 SNGKYNFE
-262 GNKYSTDEMIN
+262 GNSYTTEEMIS
-273 VYENICNK
+273 VYENICDK

-293 EDYDGWTE
+293 EDYEGWVN
-301 ITKKLGS
+301 ITSKLGS

-317 FVTNINKLKTG
+317 FVTNIQKLKTG
-328 IDKKQANSIL
+328 IDEKQANSIL

-347 TETLKAIDLASS
+347 TETLEAIKLATE

-385 SCPLI
+385 RCPLI

-417 GYAGDLSE
+417 GYAGELSE
-425 VFKN
+425 VFKS